1 MFCDQWKLGCFW
13 IFFLLM
19 RFNPSDCYNTP
30 KDLTI
35 DKKHCMLQ
43 IFGPMCALVKL
54 SCSLPLQIIPSRIPE
69 DWIQPFTCFC
79 SALLFKNIVETRSS
93 LIFLA
98 FYQIS
103 LKLANDLK
111 VLQVNT
117 LKARDHRKSFSLEG
131 GEEEEKTPTNIN

>member
-1 MFCDQWKLGCFW
+1 MFCDQWKLRCFW

-19 RFNPSDCYNTP
+19 RSNPSDYYNAP

-35 DKKHCMLQ
+35 DRKHCMLQ
-43 IFGPMCALVKL
+43 IFGLMCALVKL
-54 SCSLPLQIIPSRIPE
+54 SCSLPVQIIPNRIPE
-69 DWIQPFTCFC
+69 DWIQLFTCFY
-79 SALLFKNIVETRSS
+79 SALLFKNIVENRSS

-98 FYQIS
+98 FYHIS

-117 LKARDHRKSFSLEG
+117 LKACDHRKSFSLEG
-131 GEEEEKTPTNIN
+131 VEEEENKPTN